1 MNKFKN
7 KLYKF
12 MYGRYG
18 IDELY
23 KIGLIVCL
31 LLSFLNIFINSR
43 VVTIIEFILLIIL
56 IIRSLSKNIIKRKYE
71 NSIYLNLK
79 KKIKNKFKLLKNRVR
94 DRKTHIYRKCP
105 VCATVLRLPMKK
117 ANILASVLS
126 VIKNLKLSVNV
137 ELNI

>member
-31 LLSFLNIFINSR
+31 LLSFLNIFINNR
-43 VVTIIEFILLIIL
+43 VVTIVEFILLIIL

-79 KKIKNKFKLLKNRVR
+79 KKIKRNNSK
-94 DRKTHIYRKCP
+94 RK
-105 VCATVLRLPMKK
+105 
-117 ANILASVLS
+117 
-126 VIKNLKLSVNV
+126 
-137 ELNI
+137 

>member
-43 VVTIIEFILLIIL
+43 VVTIVEFILLIIL

-117 ANILASVLS
+117 GEHTCKCPVCNKKFKVRC
-126 VIKNLKLSVNV
+126 KYGT
-137 ELNI
+137 

>member
-43 VVTIIEFILLIIL
+43 VVTIVEFILLIIL

-117 ANILASVLS
+117 GEHICKCPVCNKKFKVRC
-126 VIKNLKLSVNV
+126 KHGT
-137 ELNI
+137 

>member
-1 MNKFKN
+1 MNKFRN

-23 KIGLIVCL
+23 KVGLIICL

-43 VVTIIEFILLIIL
+43 IVTTLEFILLIIL
-56 IIRSLSKNIIKRKYE
+56 MYRVFSKNIIKRRYE
-71 NSIYLNLK
+71 NSKYLNLK
-79 KKIKNKFKLLKNRVR
+79 KKIKNKFELLKKRIH

-105 VCATVLRLPMKK
+105 VCATVLRLPLKK
-117 ANILASVLS
+117 GEHTCKCPVCNKKFKV
-126 VIKNLKLSVNV
+126 KCRRGN
-137 ELNI
+137 

>member
-31 LLSFLNIFINSR
+31 LLSFLNVFINSR
-43 VVTIIEFILLIIL
+43 VV
-56 IIRSLSKNIIKRKYE
+56 NI
-71 NSIYLNLK
+71 
-79 KKIKNKFKLLKNRVR
+79 V
-94 DRKTHIYRKCP
+94 
-105 VCATVLRLPMKK
+105 
-117 ANILASVLS
+117 
-126 VIKNLKLSVNV
+126 
-137 ELNI
+137 

>member
-43 VVTIIEFILLIIL
+43 VVTIVEFILLIIL

-79 KKIKNKFKLLKNRVR
+79 KKVR

-117 ANILASVLS
+117 GEHTCKCPVCNKKFKV
-126 VIKNLKLSVNV
+126 KCKHGT
-137 ELNI
+137 

>member
-43 VVTIIEFILLIIL
+43 VVTIVEFILLIIL

-79 KKIKNKFKLLKNRVR
+79 KKIKNLNYLKIGCVIEKL
-94 DRKTHIYRKCP
+94 ISIESAQY
-105 VCATVLRLPMKK
+105 VLQCLGC
-117 ANILASVLS
+117 L
-126 VIKNLKLSVNV
+126 
-137 ELNI
+137 